1 MKRGLPHFQIGNQFL
16 GPVNRHLIAYREQ
29 YALVPRYRFVDL
41 LALLTHGQPVR
52 FGIGAALA
60 GRLDERRFE
69 GPFVQWLVEIP
80 AAFWSDCK
88 ESTMLPGTGLRGE
101 RESPVHQDIALAPAW
116 DSFQA
121 QLLLLVDRDCG
132 GRRSSA
138 VFGGPRRQNHSRN
151 VCDFS
156 SAVAPFLGLTPEF
169 VVAPFGLSGLLPK
182 FMGANPYLFF
192 RRLCHFVAFSCE
204 RDRFRRRTFLRGRAV
219 HRSLSQCEPL
229 QLVPGFGRMAKA
241 LPTSRPSAPASISR
255 GRSIRSILRNVRHSP
270 SKSAFA

>member
-1 MKRGLPHFQIGNQFL
+1 MARGNTCGVLERLQGKHNAARDRASRGARISGTS
-16 GPVNRHLIAYREQ
+16 GYR
-29 YALVPRYRFVDL
+29 ACSSMGLFPSAVV
-41 LALLTHGQPVR
+41 A
-52 FGIGAALA
+52 A
-60 GRLDERRFE
+60 GRSRLRRTTLIGGFRR
-69 GPFVQWLVEIP
+69 P
-80 AAFWSDCK
+80 AAAKSFEK
-88 ESTMLPGTGLRGE
+88 RLRFLVRRRALGE
-101 RESPVHQDIALAPAW
+101 L
-116 DSFQA
+116 
-121 QLLLLVDRDCG
+121 
-132 GRRSSA
+132 
-138 VFGGPRRQNHSRN
+138 
-151 VCDFS
+151 
-156 SAVAPFLGLTPEF
+156 FLGLTPEF

-182 FMGANPYLFF
+182 FMGANPHLFF